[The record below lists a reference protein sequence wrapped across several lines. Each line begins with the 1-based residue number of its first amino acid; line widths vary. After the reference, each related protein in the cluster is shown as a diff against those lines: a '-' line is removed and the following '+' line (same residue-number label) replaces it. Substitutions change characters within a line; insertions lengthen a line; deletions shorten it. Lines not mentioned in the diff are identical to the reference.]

1 MRQLTYIRP
10 NLLEWWDVRAPRL
23 QDDRDAIVQPLAVTR
38 CDLDFYIANGSAP
51 YAGPF
56 AIGHETAGIVTEVGD
71 AIAGFRPGDQVIVPF
86 QISCGTCERCRRGRT
101 NACSSVPFRAS
112 YGLKPVSGVEFG
124 GALSD
129 FLRVPFADHMLVRH
143 PPGHA
148 LSQTASLADAA
159 TDAFAAVRPWL
170 QREPGAAVL
179 VIGGRAQSVGLL
191 AVQSALALG
200 AGRVVYLDDDTRRC
214 ALAKALGAEVHQAPA
229 NLGTGFDVPP
239 IGAFEIVVDAAGTV
253 ASLHLALRSV
263 EPGGVCQRMYGDFR
277 ETTPVLLKHMYAIGI
292 TLRVGRVH
300 ARAELPDCL
309 EHVRAGCLHPERVLT
324 RRARFEDAHE
334 AIKDPTI
341 KVVFLREG
349 IE

>member
-1 MRQLTYIRP
+1 MRQLTYVRP
-10 NLLEWWDVRAPRL
+10 NLLEWWDVPVPRL
-23 QDDRDAIVQPLAVTR
+23 QDDGDAIVQPLAVTR
-38 CDLDFYIANGSAP
+38 CDLDLYIANGAAKFP
-51 YAGPF
+51 GPF
-56 AIGHETAGIVTEVGD
+56 AIGHEAAGVVTEVGD
-71 AIAGFRPGDQVIVPF
+71 AVTGFKPGDQVIVPF
-86 QISCGTCERCRRGRT
+86 QISCGRCERCRRGRT
-101 NACSSVPFRAS
+101 NACTSVPFRAS
-112 YGLKPVSGVEFG
+112 YGLKPVCGVEFG

-129 FLRVPFADHMLVRH
+129 FLRVPFADHMLIHH
-143 PPGHA
+143 PRGHA

-170 QREPGAAVL
+170 QREPGASVL

-191 AVQSALALG
+191 AVQAAVALG
-200 AGRVVYLDDDTRRC
+200 AGRVVYLDDDERRC
-214 ALAKALGAEVHQAPA
+214 TFAKELGAEIHQAPIG
-229 NLGTGFDVPP
+229 LDMPP
-239 IGAFEIVVDAAGTV
+239 IGAFEIVVDAAGTT

-277 ETTPVLLKHMYAIGI
+277 ETTPVLLRHMYGIGI
-292 TLRVGRVH
+292 TLRIGRVH

-309 EHVRAGCLHPERVLT
+309 DHVRTGHLHPERVLT
-324 RRARFEDAHE
+324 LRARFEEAHE